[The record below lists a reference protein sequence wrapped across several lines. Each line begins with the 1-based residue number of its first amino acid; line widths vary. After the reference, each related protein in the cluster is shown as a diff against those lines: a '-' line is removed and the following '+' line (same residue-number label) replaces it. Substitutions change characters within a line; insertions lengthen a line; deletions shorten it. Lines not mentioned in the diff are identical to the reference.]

1 MDSKSLA
8 VFTMI
13 YERKSIRQAAVE
25 LYLSPQ
31 AVSRILQNLES
42 ELCVPLFERSVKGII
57 PTDAGEYF
65 YHQAV
70 MLLKGMKQIC
80 QNVRNIYGEKH
91 TVKIVCGYGVLSA
104 LPYQKILNFKEK
116 YQDIEVYWR
125 EYPDKQAEYEFLNKD
140 YEIALLVKHHTLSG
154 TQYDI
159 CDLYSKKVVILVY
172 EGHRLYH
179 RDSLS
184 YEDLKNEAL
193 IMEGDDF
200 HIYEEFERRC
210 NENGVYPNFVAKTGD
225 ISFCHKL
232 CTLKQG
238 LAVSLDFLMDDFKN
252 EHVRAIP
259 LEDDQLRWSV
269 QMISNKYAALSQAA
283 KKFCDYLKG

>member
-1 MDSKSLA
+1 
-8 VFTMI
+8 MI

-116 YQDIEVYWR
+116 
-125 EYPDKQAEYEFLNKD
+125 
-140 YEIALLVKHHTLSG
+140 
-154 TQYDI
+154 
-159 CDLYSKKVVILVY
+159 
-172 EGHRLYH
+172 
-179 RDSLS
+179 
-184 YEDLKNEAL
+184 
-193 IMEGDDF
+193 
-200 HIYEEFERRC
+200 
-210 NENGVYPNFVAKTGD
+210 
-225 ISFCHKL
+225 
-232 CTLKQG
+232 
-238 LAVSLDFLMDDFKN
+238 
-252 EHVRAIP
+252 
-259 LEDDQLRWSV
+259 
-269 QMISNKYAALSQAA
+269 
-283 KKFCDYLKG
+283 